1 LFTKE
6 EIKMTLKVGDKIPDV
21 SVQRMGGSGP
31 EPVST
36 ADLFSG
42 RKVAFFALP
51 GAFTPTCSAKHV
63 PGYLAHA
70 DALKGKGVDAIV
82 CLSVNDAFV
91 MGAWGKDQ
99 GTDNAID
106 MIADGSGDFT
116 RAVGLEFDASK
127 FGMGARSQR
136 YSMIVNDGIVQELNI
151 EAPGGFEVSTAEHML
166 GQL

>member
-1 LFTKE
+1 
-6 EIKMTLKVGDKIPDV
+6 MTLKVGDKIPEAT
-21 SVQRMGGSGP
+21 VQRMGSSGP

-36 ADLFSG
+36 ADLFG
-42 RKVAFFALP
+42 GKRVAFFALP
-51 GAFTPTCSAKHV
+51 GAFTPTCSAQHV
-63 PGYLAHA
+63 PGYLKNAA
-70 DALKGKGVDAIV
+70 DLQAKGVDAIV

-91 MGAWGKDQ
+91 MGAWAKDQ
-99 GTDNAID
+99 ATGDAID

-127 FGMGARSQR
+127 FGMGSRSQR
-136 YSMIVNDGIVQELNI
+136 YSMVVKDGVVEALNV